1 MGKIWKRNC
10 DWCGKWYEG
19 RGARFCSRLCPQGES
34 ADLPIGDKERDFL
47 QPVHIHITPKVY
59 TAAKPSSDE
68 ITSVHY
74 GDIHFPH
81 HDPRALDI
89 RNQILDR
96 GQCQQLWQVDA
107 QSGLTAPV
115 GGGGLLGRHERMVER
130 IPVELEGVGLKF
142 ACLFDLT

>member
-89 RNQILDR
+89 RNQILDF
-96 GQCQQLWQVDA
+96 LDPEIVVDHGDTLDCEA
-107 QSGLTAPV
+107 ISRWPKDPLNRTS
-115 GGGGLLGRHERMVER
+115 
-130 IPVELEGVGLKF
+130 
-142 ACLFDLT
+142 